1 MSDAIGH
8 GVFFLDKMMGR
19 SGHKSISKQPT
30 QRMLRVGE
38 VIRRAVDE
46 CLRRGEVRDPDLER
60 IMITVPEAR
69 MSPDLRLAS
78 VYVAP
83 LGGGDGEELA
93 RLLNGHSKLIRRRVA
108 RDMTLKYMPDIK
120 FFADN
125 RYDEASR
132 IDSLLRQP
140 KVLADLAAPDDP
152 LAGGD
157 PAADDDQTE
166 S

>member
-1 MSDAIGH
+1 
-8 GVFFLDKMMGR
+8 MGR
-19 SGHKSISKQPT
+19 SGHKSISKEPT

-69 MSPDLRLAS
+69 MSTDLKLAS

-93 RLLNGHSKLIRRRVA
+93 RLLNEHSKFIRRRVA

-132 IDSLLRQP
+132 IENLLRQP
-140 KVLADLAAPDDP
+140 KVLADLAAPDDA
-152 LAGGD
+152 LGD
-157 PAADDDQTE
+157 DDPVADDDQAE